1 MKKLP
6 VLLALSVISA
16 ALLAGCGGS
25 GKTDSTELR
34 YASMKDIRN
43 INPHL
48 YLGEMAAQAMVFEPL
63 VVSTKDGIKPWLA
76 ESWTIS
82 PDGRTY
88 TFRLRQGVK
97 YSDGT
102 PFDAESVKLNIEAVL
117 KNKIRHAW
125 LDFTNEIASVDAP
138 SPDTVV
144 LKLHHAYYPTL
155 TVLSVTRPF
164 RFISP
169 KCMKSGSTKDG
180 VTCPSGTGPWVLS
193 EHKQNQYAVFTANPS
208 YWGTKPKLQ
217 SVRWTVMPDA
227 QTMLMALQKGEIDLI
242 FGSDG
247 DQITS
252 DAFAKLQK
260 EGQYAVLA
268 SDPIASRAVL
278 LNSNPKN
285 SPVTTDPAVREA
297 IQRAVN
303 RKAITE
309 GVLNGLESPA
319 ETLFAKNV
327 PGCDVPLKPRPY
339 DPAAAKKILQSDG
352 WKKGADGIYIKNG
365 KPCEVTFWFNSNN
378 TQEKAIAEAIQSDLA
393 KVGIRM
399 NIRGEEKQ
407 AYLDRQRTGKFD
419 MQYSLSWGAPYD
431 PQSYF
436 SSWRIPAH
444 GDFQAQT
451 GLPDKALID
460 REITSLMT
468 EQSETKRATM
478 IRDILTRI
486 HDSAVYVPI
495 SYSRTKAVYRTSLSG
510 VGFRVSQYEI
520 PFEDMFFK
528 NAK

>member
-48 YLGEMAAQAMVFEPL
+48 YLGEMAAQAMVFEPR

-82 PDGRTY
+82 PDGHTY

-117 KNKIRHAW
+117 QNKVRHAW

-155 TVLSVTRPF
+155 TELSVTRPF

-180 VTCPSGTGPWVLS
+180 VTCLSGTGPWVLS

-208 YWGTKPKLQ
+208 YWGAKPKLQ

-252 DAFAKLQK
+252 DTFAKLQK

-285 SPVTTDPAVREA
+285 APVTADPAVRQA

-339 DPAAAKKILQSDG
+339 DPAAAEKILRSDG
-352 WKKGADGIYIKNG
+352 WQKGSDGIYIKSKLG
-365 KPCEVTFWFNSNN
+365 WKN
-378 TQEKAIAEAIQSDLA
+378 T
-393 KVGIRM
+393 
-399 NIRGEEKQ
+399 
-407 AYLDRQRTGKFD
+407 
-419 MQYSLSWGAPYD
+419 
-431 PQSYF
+431 
-436 SSWRIPAH
+436 
-444 GDFQAQT
+444 
-451 GLPDKALID
+451 
-460 REITSLMT
+460 
-468 EQSETKRATM
+468 
-478 IRDILTRI
+478 
-486 HDSAVYVPI
+486 
-495 SYSRTKAVYRTSLSG
+495 
-510 VGFRVSQYEI
+510 
-520 PFEDMFFK
+520 
-528 NAK
+528 